1 MEDSEEGAKQG
12 SGGQGLPAEPLFF
25 PLSQASAPGSLPGSD
40 PIPLNGTLTR
50 ALGVFLFVS
59 FGVLFS
65 PVLLRYN

>member
-40 PIPLNGTLTR
+40 RIPLNGTLSV
-50 ALGVFLFVS
+50 GPWGFFVCFIWGFVFSS
-59 FGVLFS
+59 FIEI
-65 PVLLRYN
+65 